1 MRVAYTM
8 SSFFELNTTREAPVV
23 QILLKNRGSKR
34 ETPTVR
40 NNAKRSRKKLS
51 TSYKLEKKME
61 KGFIQ
66 CY

>member
-40 NNAKRSRKKLS
+40 NYAKRSRKKLS